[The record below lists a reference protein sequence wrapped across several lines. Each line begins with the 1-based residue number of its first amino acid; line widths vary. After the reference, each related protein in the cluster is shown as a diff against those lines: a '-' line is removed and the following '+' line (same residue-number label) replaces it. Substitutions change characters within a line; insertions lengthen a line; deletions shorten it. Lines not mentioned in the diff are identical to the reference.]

1 MRVSGNSIP
10 GRGNSQC
17 QDPEEAR
24 GRRCLMY
31 VRSRQGSRSRVSE
44 GERGEGEG
52 RERGTRHRAQ
62 GLVGLGEDRL
72 SL

>member
-31 VRSRQGSRSRVSE
+31 VRSRQGSE